1 MATIIQAYLLAE
13 TLRHVEEESGAAQN
27 DPEADK
33 QAIAS
38 ALTFPERIY
47 TRAGVLARRQGIDTA
62 VRQTA
67 DRIRLICLIFAGVFF
82 VIGIGATHA
91 LPEGYPAQANV
102 VSLLALLLLPNIASM
117 LLWLSISIISLFP
130 GRIKIANGWLGRW
143 VLGFH
148 SFLERLAHAGKYTR
162 AASRAWREFL
172 LGTRTGRFRLT
183 LVVHGFWLAL
193 MLGALIGCWWLM
205 VIRQVDFVWGSTL
218 LATKSVQSLFGTLTH
233 WVGSFGFTV
242 PNADDIAASRIN
254 APLHNDELRRHWG
267 VFILGSIIT
276 LGILPRLLAILVDAG
291 GLLYSGKRLQL
302 NLAHPG
308 YARLRPQLLPV
319 SNSAGIID
327 ADNASAAE
335 RDKSTGVPRLT
346 ADLPGDCA
354 WLALEYRPE
363 QPFTAPHSVADLG
376 IVSAYDEQRRVTE
389 RLSQAKPGWQTVC
402 AYADLAITPDRGVVR
417 QLTRLAEAS
426 TRPLHLVLGRSA
438 RAAAMPAA
446 DLQARREDWFK
457 AGQAAGLTTDR
468 IHEYEHQ

>member
-1 MATIIQAYLLAE
+1 MASIIQAYLIAE
-13 TLRHVEEESGAAQN
+13 TLRHVEEESGAPQS

-38 ALTFPERIY
+38 ALTFTERIY
-47 TRAGVLARRQGIDTA
+47 TRAGILARHQGIDTA

-67 DRIRLICLIFAGVFF
+67 DRIRLICSIFAGLFF
-82 VIGIGATHA
+82 IIGIGATHA
-91 LPEGYPAQANV
+91 LPEGYPARANV
-102 VSLLALLLLPNIASM
+102 VSLLAVLLLPNMAS
-117 LLWLSISIISLFP
+117 LLIWVSISTISLFP
-130 GRIKIANGWLGRW
+130 GRIKFANGWLGRW

-162 AASRAWREFL
+162 AASRTWREFL
-172 LGTRTGRFRLT
+172 LGTRAGRFRLT
-183 LVVHGFWLAL
+183 LAVHGFWLAL
-193 MLGALIGCWWLM
+193 LLGALIGCWWLM

-218 LATKSVQSLFGTLTH
+218 LATKSVQSLFGVLTH

-254 APLHNDELRRHWG
+254 AHIYDDELRRHWG

-276 LGILPRLLAILVDAG
+276 LGILPRLTVIIIDAG
-291 GLLYSGKRLQL
+291 GLLYSGRRLQL
-302 NLAHPG
+302 NLAQPG

-327 ADNASAAE
+327 ADDATGTE
-335 RDKSTGVPRLT
+335 RVKPAGVPQLSS
-346 ADLPGDCA
+346 DLPGECA

-376 IVSAYDEQRRVTE
+376 VVAAYDEQQRVTE
-389 RLSQAKPGWQTVC
+389 RLSQAKPGWQSVC
-402 AYADLAITPDRGVVR
+402 IYADLAITPDRGVIR
-417 QLTRLAEAS
+417 QLTKLIAAS
-426 TRPLHLVLGRSA
+426 VRPVHLVLGRSS

-446 DLQARREDWFK
+446 DLETRRGDWFK
-457 AGQAAGLTTDR
+457 AGQAAGLAADR
-468 IHEYEHQ
+468 VHEYEHQ